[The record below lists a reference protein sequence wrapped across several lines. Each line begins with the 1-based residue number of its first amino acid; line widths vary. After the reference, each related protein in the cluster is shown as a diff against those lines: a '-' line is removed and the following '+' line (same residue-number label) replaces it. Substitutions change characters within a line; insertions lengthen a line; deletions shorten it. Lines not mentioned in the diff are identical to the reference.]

1 MSYENASIT
10 WGGNQLAAMVAS
22 GKIIFESVVQRS
34 YVWEKSRA
42 SKFIESLMLSVPI
55 PPTYAKRYDDGTGKR
70 GGNKYDI
77 LDGQQ
82 RLTTIKRFIKD
93 EFELTTLP
101 PVTYY
106 NELTDEE
113 ETVDVSGL
121 KFSELP
127 EGLQE
132 KVKNAR
138 ISVIYF
144 DNLSKQEEK
153 ELFKRL
159 NNGKPL
165 STKSRTLASC
175 RDIEG
180 LLDIGSHKLFQS
192 VDGMMT
198 EKARANK
205 NQVALVMKCWC
216 MMNQSIED
224 VSFESKIFNPLME
237 KTEVTETEKL
247 AMIEVFDLIFDTH
260 FNLVERKE
268 KAVAKKLFTE
278 THMVSL
284 IPFFK
289 KAIENGIDENLMADW
304 LVDFFTSDDGAS
316 VNKSYNDACSGSAK
330 NASIIARNDAL
341 SDSFAAFFNVED
353 EQVEDAEEDNGE
365 NGLDADEVNEDANE
379 EDETPDMHSLVDEI
393 LDDLNNPEREDE

>member
-93 EFELTTLP
+93 EFELTSLP

-237 KTEVTETEKL
+237 ETEVTETEKL
-247 AMIEVFDLIFDTH
+247 AMIEVFNLIFDTH

-289 KAIENGIDENLMADW
+289 KAVKDGIDENLMADW

-316 VNKSYNDACSGSAK
+316 VDKSYNDACSGSAK

-341 SDSFAAFFNVED
+341 SDSFTAFFNVED

-365 NGLDADEVNEDANE
+365 NGLDTDEVNEDANE

>member
-93 EFELTTLP
+93 EFELTSLS

-113 ETVDVSGL
+113 ETVNVSGL

-237 KTEVTETEKL
+237 EIEVTETEKL
-247 AMIEVFDLIFDTH
+247 AMIEVFNLIFDTH

-289 KAIENGIDENLMADW
+289 KAVEDGIDENLMADW

-316 VNKSYNDACSGSAK
+316 VDKSYNDACSGSAK

-341 SDSFAAFFNVED
+341 SDSFTAFFNVED

-365 NGLDADEVNEDANE
+365 NGLDTDEVNEDANE